1 MKWVAGIDVGT
12 LTTKAVVV
20 DDNGDIKGRAQV
32 LTKVDLPGAAKQAFD
47 AACGEAGVT
56 KDQIEYVAS
65 TGYGRLQVEF
75 RDLQITEMTCHAFGA
90 HLQFPNTRSVL
101 DIGAQNTRAMAVE
114 ANGRVKKFRMNDKCA
129 AGAGRFME
137 RVAKAL
143 EVSIEQLGPM
153 SLQAT
158 EPTPISSICAVLAE
172 SEVIN
177 HVTEGKK
184 IEDIIC
190 GAHVSITD
198 RVVAMLRQIGGEDE
212 ITVTGGVTKNAGMVK
227 VLEDRVGKKINICP
241 DSEFMGAIGAAQ
253 LGRRRLSKLETE
265 TAVN

>member
-1 MKWVAGIDVGT
+1 MKAVAGVDVGT
-12 LTTKAVVV
+12 LTTKAVVMAE
-20 DDNGDIKGRAQV
+20 NGEIKGRAQV
-32 LTKVDLPGAAKQAFD
+32 LTRVDLPGAAQKAF
-47 AACGEAGVT
+47 AEACDQAGVT
-56 KDQIEYVAS
+56 REDIDYVAA
-65 TGYGRLQVEF
+65 TGYGRHQVEF

-90 HLQFPNTRSVL
+90 HTVFPNTRSLL

-114 ANGRVKKFRMNDKCA
+114 PNGRVKKFRMNDKCA

-143 EVSIEQLGPM
+143 EVEIDQLGPL

-198 RVVAMLRQIGGEDE
+198 RVVALLRQTGGEEE
-212 ITVTGGVTKNAGMVK
+212 ITVTGGVTKNAGLVR
-227 VLEDRVGKKINICP
+227 VLEERIGKKVNVCP

-253 LGRRRLSKLETE
+253 LGLRRLQKLET
-265 TAVN
+265 AAN